1 MLILKPKGRGN
12 WAHME
17 LEIRGARSDYFHFD
31 AGMKVGSLL
40 TLGGIVWRICEVRP

>member
-12 WAHME
+12 WRTATMQIDGE
-17 LEIRGARSDYFHFD
+17 RGGALLVS
-31 AGMKVGSLL
+31 VGQTV